1 MSSISSRQE
10 FTSPVA
16 ADRLFKALIT
26 DSDNL
31 IPKLMPTAIKSIEI
45 IHGDGG
51 VGSIKQINF
60 AESSPSD
67 KKFLTPPL
75 CLNVPTCSSSLMLC
89 WYALQDTLDVENL
102 VCKYPLVEGDVL
114 EGKIKSISYEV
125 SFQASPIGGCTC
137 KMMSEYDAAGD
148 LEINEEEIRGGK
160 ERAMGM
166 YKVVEA
172 YLFESPGAYE

>member
-60 AESSPSD
+60 AE
-67 KKFLTPPL
+67 
-75 CLNVPTCSSSLMLC
+75 
-89 WYALQDTLDVENL
+89 YTLDVENL

-125 SFQASPIGGCTC
+125 SFQASPNGGCTC

-166 YKVVEA
+166 YKIVEA

>member
-16 ADRLFKALIT
+16 ADRLFKALII

-31 IPKLMPTAIKSIEI
+31 IPKLMAQAIKSIEI

-60 AESSPSD
+60 AE
-67 KKFLTPPL
+67 
-75 CLNVPTCSSSLMLC
+75 
-89 WYALQDTLDVENL
+89 YTLGVENL
-102 VCKYPLVEGDVL
+102 VCKYTLIEGDVL
-114 EGKIKSISYEV
+114 EDKIKSISYD
-125 SFQASPIGGCTC
+125 
-137 KMMSEYDAAGD
+137 EYDAAGD
-148 LEINEEEIRGGK
+148 LEINDEEIRGGK

>member
-16 ADRLFKALIT
+16 ADRLFKALII

-31 IPKLMPTAIKSIEI
+31 IPKLMAQVIKSIEI

-60 AESSPSD
+60 AE
-67 KKFLTPPL
+67 
-75 CLNVPTCSSSLMLC
+75 
-89 WYALQDTLDVENL
+89 YTLDVENL
-102 VCKYPLVEGDVL
+102 VCKYTLIEGDVL
-114 EGKIKSISYEV
+114 DDKIKSISYEV
-125 SFQASPIGGCTC
+125 SFH
-137 KMMSEYDAAGD
+137 EYDAAGD

-160 ERAMGM
+160 EGAMGM

>member
-1 MSSISSRQE
+1 MSSVSSRQE

-16 ADRLFKALIT
+16 ADRLFKALII

-31 IPKLMPTAIKSIEI
+31 IPKLMAQAIKSIEI
-45 IHGDGG
+45 INGDGG

-60 AESSPSD
+60 AESSP
-67 KKFLTPPL
+67 
-75 CLNVPTCSSSLMLC
+75 N
-89 WYALQDTLDVENL
+89 
-102 VCKYPLVEGDVL
+102 
-114 EGKIKSISYEV
+114 
-125 SFQASPIGGCTC
+125 GGCTC
-137 KMMSEYDAAGD
+137 KTMSEYDAAGD

>member
-1 MSSISSRQE
+1 MSSISLSQE

-16 ADRLFKALIT
+16 ADRLFKALII
-26 DSDNL
+26 DSHNL
-31 IPKLMPTAIKSIEI
+31 IPKLMPQAIKSIEI

-51 VGSIKQINF
+51 AGSIKQINF
-60 AESSPSD
+60 AEGTRYKYMKNRID
-67 KKFLTPPL
+67 
-75 CLNVPTCSSSLMLC
+75 
-89 WYALQDTLDVENL
+89 ALDVENL
-102 VCKYPLVEGDVL
+102 VCKYTLIEGDVL
-114 EGKIKSISYEV
+114 ADKIKSVSYEV
-125 SFQASPIGGCTC
+125 SFQASPNGGCTC
-137 KMMSEYDAAGD
+137 KMMSEYHAAGD